1 MNFRNYKEL
10 SNFSLQYTHL
20 LIPFFLFILAILLR
34 YPAIERDSLWLD
46 EAWRLQLFSAQL
58 NTVDLRIFI
67 SQVFGFD
74 GVIRL
79 IVYLFGA
86 NEWTLRGVS
95 FISGVLAIPTLYFLG
110 YKITGK
116 ILISL
121 VASFLLA
128 INPWHIAYSSEMAP
142 YALGSFLF
150 PLFLIM
156 LIKLHEKNDH
166 SSLVISILIGTA
178 LSVMHLY
185 FFVLT
190 VICTFLLIVFNW
202 DRASF
207 KNKVVLIFIIIFLLN
222 IFQIMPFFSLVETD
236 EVSMRYNINWT
247 VGFPLKVLN
256 AITSGPIPNRFVST
270 ISYMPFGYIL
280 AFYSLTVLTILL
292 FIRSFIYSILL
303 DNKIVVFV
311 IYSTLLYVLFIYLQ
325 GHIVNGAFIRYLMPV
340 VPVLLL
346 IVVYVMMEFA
356 NSKPKYYKY
365 IVVVFSFY
373 LLNYALA
380 IYHEPPGEKYKPK
393 YNDFFISFLKECDE
407 NNVYF
412 LNPNVEELPI
422 FIYYLKDTGCNI
434 VKQPSF
440 IGYFE
445 EGQLNLLDNNKK
457 THLQQDNWMSKE
469 IERLSIDGATV
480 YVVARRKQIRTL
492 NIVKST
498 GLLFDKIINESIPD
512 LLIFKINKDSKIL
525 E

>member
-58 NTVDLRIFI
+58 NTIDLRVFI

-79 IVYLFGA
+79 IVNLFGA

-128 INPWHIAYSSEMAP
+128 INPWHITYSSEMAP
-142 YALGSFLF
+142 YAFGSFLF

-156 LIKLHEKNDH
+156 LIRLHENNNN
-166 SSLVISILIGTA
+166 SSLVLSILIGSI
-178 LSVMHLY
+178 LSLMHLY
-185 FFVLT
+185 FFVLV
-190 VICTFLLIVFNW
+190 VICCFILVVINW
-202 DRASF
+202 DRKSF

-222 IFQIMPFFSLVETD
+222 IFQIMPYFSWVETD

-247 VGFPLKVLN
+247 VGFPLKVIN

-270 ISYMPFGYIL
+270 VSHMPFGYVLI
-280 AFYSLTVLTILL
+280 FYSVTLLTSLL
-292 FIRSFIYSILL
+292 FIRSFIYSIRLH
-303 DNKIVVFV
+303 NKIAIFV
-311 IYSTLLYVLFIYLQ
+311 IYSTFLYVLFIYLQ
-325 GHIVNGAFIRYLMPV
+325 GHIANSAFIRYLIPV
-340 VPVLLL
+340 LPVLLFIL
-346 IVVYVMMEFA
+346 VELMIKFA
-356 NSKPKYYKY
+356 SSKPKLYKFL
-365 IVVVFSFY
+365 ILIFGFY
-373 LLNYALA
+373 LLNYSLAL
-380 IYHEPPGEKYKPK
+380 YHEAPGEKYKPK
-393 YNDFFISFLKECDE
+393 YRNFFASFVDECSE

-412 LNPNVEELPI
+412 LNPNIEELPI
-422 FIYYLKDTGCNI
+422 FIYYLKGTDCNI
-434 VKQPSF
+434 IKQPSF

-445 EGQLNLLDNNKK
+445 EGKLNLLDDNKI

-469 IERLSIDGATV
+469 IERLSTDGATI

-492 NIVKST
+492 NVVKSS